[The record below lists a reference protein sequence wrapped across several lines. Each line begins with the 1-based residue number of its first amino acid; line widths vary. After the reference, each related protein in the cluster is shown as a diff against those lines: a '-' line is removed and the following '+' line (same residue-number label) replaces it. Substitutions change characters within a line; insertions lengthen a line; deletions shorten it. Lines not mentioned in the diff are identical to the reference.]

1 MIQGIILFLV
11 SGFLNDFL
19 RDHLCLMAR
28 GTTYSLLV
36 SYDTGTILSLVF
48 YDVWS
53 YIIFSFILFSL
64 YDKYSLTDPFIVL
77 LLLNNTRVR
86 PR

>member
-1 MIQGIILFLV
+1 
-11 SGFLNDFL
+11 
-19 RDHLCLMAR
+19 MAR

-64 YDKYSLTDPFIVL
+64 YDKYSVTDPFIVL